1 MTNTEITHALRPR
14 RPTWTHIAL
23 RVKDVDATVAWYE
36 TFTHFSVL
44 ARHEDEVGR
53 NAWIGD
59 KAADADNPFVLV
71 AGEFFEGHDPFAPA
85 AHPPL
90 GPFAHIGI
98 ELPSKEMVDEIAA
111 KGKAAGCLAFGP
123 DADAGAYRLYLLP
136 EGPRRQHDRIFLRP
150 GRVRES
156 QRSLGRRGRL
166 TSQLPSTAG
175 AVRTVCPPPPSF
187 CRP

>member
-1 MTNTEITHALRPR
+1 MTDTEITHALRPR

-44 ARHEDEVGR
+44 ARHEDAVGR

-71 AGEFFEGHDPFAPA
+71 AGQFFEGHDPFAPA

-98 ELPSKEMVDEIAA
+98 ELPTKEMVDEIAA

-123 DADAGAYRLYLLP
+123 MQMPEHIGYICFLKDPDGNTIEYSFDQGVFEKAKEVWGA
-136 EGPRRQHDRIFLRP
+136 E
-150 GRVRES
+150 
-156 QRSLGRRGRL
+156 
-166 TSQLPSTAG
+166 A
-175 AVRTVCPPPPSF
+175 A
-187 CRP
+187 

>member
-1 MTNTEITHALRPR
+1 MTANEIKHAFRPK

-36 TFTHFSVL
+36 KFTHFSVL
-44 ARHEDEVGR
+44 ARHQDEVGR

-59 KAADADNPFVLV
+59 KSDAENPFVLV
-71 AGEFFEGHDPFAPA
+71 AGQFFEGHDPFAPA

-111 KGKAAGCLAFGP
+111 KGKEAGCLAFGP
-123 DADAGAYRLYLLP
+123 MQMP
-136 EGPRRQHDRIFLRP
+136 EHIGYICFLKDP
-150 GRVRES
+150 DGNTVEYSFDQGVYEKAREVW
-156 QRSLGRRGRL
+156 GE
-166 TSQLPSTAG
+166 AE
-175 AVRTVCPPPPSF
+175 AA
-187 CRP
+187 